1 MAKNKEDFVAA
12 NRRARELQ
20 ASIPNVVSA
29 RYDRQRGR
37 IVIKL
42 RPNLEL
48 SFPPKDVEGLEKA
61 NPSQLEQ
68 IEISPSR
75 FGLHFPK
82 LDADIYV
89 PGLLEA
95 LFGSRK
101 WMAARLGQAGGRA
114 RSRAKQAASK
124 TNGRLGG
131 RPKKVA
137 VRSHSSR

>member
-1 MAKNKEDFVAA
+1 MAKNDDFVTASQ
-12 NRRARELQ
+12 RAGELK
-20 ASIPNVVSA
+20 AFIPKVVSA

-42 RPNLEL
+42 RPDLEL
-48 SFPPKDVEGLEKA
+48 SFPPGDAEGLERAK
-61 NPSQLEQ
+61 PSQLAQ
-68 IEISPSR
+68 IEISPSG

-89 PGLLEA
+89 PGLLEG
-95 LFGSRK
+95 LLGSRK
-101 WMAARLGQAGGRA
+101 WMAARLGQAGGRS